1 MQSALRLLWLLSVI
15 LRESGTRKAL
25 LCQLQNS
32 IKVYLTALLVLK
44 ITQLQDKCMYCRAR
58 SLLLMLN
65 TII

>member
-1 MQSALRLLWLLSVI
+1 MTSVI

-25 LCQLQNS
+25 LCQLQNN

-44 ITQLQDKCMYCRAR
+44 ITQLQDKCMYCRAL

-65 TII
+65 SIIEDLTRRS